1 VQLFPKTN
9 PFDGRAERRSQE
21 CELLLAL
28 LKALLLLM
36 LGLGATIRN

>member
-1 VQLFPKTN
+1 VQFLPEAN
-9 PFDGRAERRSQE
+9 PFLGGAERRSQE